1 MVPRHTKE
9 MIIIVLVEITSLSTL
24 LSGKNFFDSHF
35 LILASKILLFFE
47 IGLRNERDVQKNQVG
62 YGPRPSQAEGCSPGW
77 DKTRPSQGIVC
88 FIQLQTVDSKAAW
101 G

>member
-1 MVPRHTKE
+1 

-24 LSGKNFFDSHF
+24 LSGKNFIDSYF

-62 YGPRPSQAEGCSPGW
+62 YGPCPKPSETNPAYNRGCSPGW
-77 DKTRPSQGIVC
+77 DKTRPGQGIVC

-101 G
+101 V